1 MLEQKQRRRRRLPAG
16 GQEAEAAA
24 RAFAGAALR
33 RVLRERWTQAKK
45 LLLLDDALLPLLQV
59 KGKGNGDTQWDGWM
73 ETPMDV

>member
-45 LLLLDDALLPLLQV
+45 LLLLDDALLPLLHV